1 MEFSERHKNS
11 LIVGIISDTHGA
23 LPPSAI
29 NALSCADLIIHAGDI
44 GKPAVLDNLQ
54 KIAPVFP
61 VKGNMDKGDWTVKLP
76 DTEIIDRGGILLYVL
91 HDVSNL
97 DLDPADAGFSAVI
110 SGHTH
115 RPLIEEHDGVLFINP
130 GSAAQPRSNYPPSI
144 VLLKI
149 NDKTLDP
156 RFVSLK

>member
-1 MEFSERHKNS
+1 MHNNS
-11 LIVGIISDTHGA
+11 LIVGIISDTHGV
-23 LPPSAI
+23 LPSSASR
-29 NALSCADLIIHAGDI
+29 ALSCADLIIHAGDI
-44 GKPAVLDNLQ
+44 DKPAVLDNLQ

-61 VKGNMDKGDWTVKLP
+61 VKGNMDNGKWTVKIP
-76 DTEIIDRGGILLYVL
+76 DTAVINKGGVLLYVL

-97 DLDPADAGFSAVI
+97 DLDPVASGFSAVI

-115 RPLIEEHDGVLFINP
+115 RPLIEEHGGVLFINP

-149 NDKTLDP
+149 KDKNLEP
-156 RFVSLK
+156 LFVSLK

>member
-1 MEFSERHKNS
+1 MEFSEWHENS

-23 LPPSAI
+23 LPSSAI
-29 NALSCADLIIHAGDI
+29 KALSCADLIIHAGDI
-44 GKPAVLDNLQ
+44 GKPAVLDNLK
-54 KIAPVFP
+54 KIAPVYP
-61 VKGNMDKGDWTVKLP
+61 VKGNMDNGDWTVRLP
-76 DTEIIDRGGILLYVL
+76 DTEIINRGGILLYVL
-91 HDVSNL
+91 HDVANL
-97 DLDPADAGFSAVI
+97 NLDPADAGFSAVI

-115 RPLIEEHDGVLFINP
+115 RPLIEKHDGVLFINP

>member
-1 MEFSERHKNS
+1 LQKNS
-11 LIVGIISDTHGA
+11 LIIGIISDTHGA
-23 LPPSAI
+23 LPPSAVK
-29 NALSCADLIIHAGDI
+29 ALSCTDLIIHAGDI
-44 GKPAVLDNLQ
+44 GKPAVLDNLE

-61 VKGNMDKGDWTVKLP
+61 VKGNMDRGEWAVKIPYKEL
-76 DTEIIDRGGILLYVL
+76 INKSGVLLYVL
-91 HDVSNL
+91 HDASNL
-97 DLDPADAGFSAVI
+97 DLDPAASGFSAVI

-130 GSAAQPRSNYPPSI
+130 GSAVQPRGNYPPSI

-149 NDKTLDP
+149 KDKYLEP

>member
-1 MEFSERHKNS
+1 MHKTS
-11 LIVGIISDTHGA
+11 LIAGIISDTHGA

-29 NALSCADLIIHAGDI
+29 KALSCADLIIHAGDI

-61 VKGNMDKGDWTVKLP
+61 VKGNMDRGEWAVRIPYKELIEKGGV
-76 DTEIIDRGGILLYVL
+76 LLYVI
-91 HDVSNL
+91 HDASSL
-97 DLDPADAGFSAVI
+97 DIDPAASGFSAVI

-115 RPLIEEHDGVLFINP
+115 RPLIEEYDGVLFINP
-130 GSAAQPRSNYPPSI
+130 GSAVQPRGNYPPSI
-144 VLLKI
+144 VLLTIK
-149 NDKTLDP
+149 DKYLDP

>member
-1 MEFSERHKNS
+1 MHKDS

-23 LPPSAI
+23 LSPSAV

-44 GKPAVLDNLQ
+44 GKPAILDNLR

-61 VKGNMDKGDWTVKLP
+61 VKGNMDKGEWTVKLP
-76 DTEIIDRGGILLYVL
+76 DTEVINKGGVLLYVL
-91 HDVSNL
+91 HDASNL
-97 DLDPADAGFSAVI
+97 DLDPAAAGFSAVI

-144 VLLKI
+144 GLLQIK
-149 NDKTLDP
+149 DKNLDP